1 VEDDKGSRLCF
12 GCLRRGHTLQTC
24 KYKREC
30 KKKKSKKNHHMSLHS
45 EDSQK
50 EEKVKHKEATT
61 NTIKPAY
68 PQLLIIVLAVEMLGP
83 NNKIVQMYAFL
94 DEGSSDSLV
103 NERLEDSPSVL
114 EPKKN

>member
-1 VEDDKGSRLCF
+1 
-12 GCLRRGHTLQTC
+12 
-24 KYKREC
+24 
-30 KKKKSKKNHHMSLHS
+30 MSLHS